1 MEIRVYVLD
10 TFNLKERDWNSL
22 TDEEFMTLAETE
34 GNVYSL
40 AGFTEAFN
48 QQDLS
53 TDIDVI
59 RFINT
64 PKFD

>member
-48 QQDLS
+48 QQDLN
-53 TDIDVI
+53 TDVDVI

>member
-22 TDEEFMTLAETE
+22 TDEEFMTLAEE
-34 GNVYSL
+34 DGNVYSL
-40 AGFTEAFN
+40 VGFTEAFN
-48 QQDLS
+48 QQDLN
-53 TDIDVI
+53 TDVDVI